1 MQEPNLNNI
10 KKHLTE
16 LICERNPFTT
26 PDQLISAG
34 EYIRH
39 QFMSFNLAVR
49 EETVPFEGMQSMNVL
64 GFKKGSDPSAE
75 TFVLAA
81 HYDTVEGSPGADDNG
96 SAVAALLE
104 TARCLENS
112 QFEQSLLFAG
122 FTLEE
127 YGFVGSRHFL
137 KQRQNEIEGFS
148 GMISLEMVG
157 FCNRQAGSQ
166 NYPPYVDATQY
177 PDAGDFIAVVG
188 NEPSA
193 PLAHSLASEMDQ
205 SVPPLSVEK
214 LVVPGRGD
222 QFREVTLSDHFP
234 FWENNIPAVMVTD
247 TAFLRNPNYHQPSDT
262 LDTLDIEFIGHV
274 TKGIC
279 KFLET
284 HLGAPRKIKPEPRAN
299 PLS

>member
-1 MQEPNLNNI
+1 MQEPNLKYI
-10 KKHLTE
+10 ETHLAE
-16 LICERNPFTT
+16 LVRERNLFTT
-26 PDQLISAG
+26 PDQLIRSG
-34 EYIRH
+34 EYI
-39 QFMSFNLAVR
+39 QSQLQSANLSVRQEAVA
-49 EETVPFEGMQSMNVL
+49 FEGMQSMNIL
-64 GFKKGSDPSAE
+64 GLKKGADPSSG

-81 HYDTVEGSPGADDNG
+81 HYDTVEGSPGADDNA
-96 SAVAALLE
+96 SAVSALLE

-112 QFEQSLLFAG
+112 QFNKSLLFAG

-137 KQRQNEIEGFS
+137 KQSENGKGNIS

-157 FCNRQAGSQ
+157 FCNPEAGSQ
-166 NYPPYVDATQY
+166 KYPPYIDAKQY
-177 PDAGDFIAVVG
+177 PNSGDFIAVVG

-193 PLAHSLASEMDQ
+193 TLAHCLADVMDR

-247 TAFLRNPNYHQPSDT
+247 TAFLRNPNYHLPSDT
-262 LDTLDIEFIGHV
+262 LDTLDIGFIGKV

-279 KFLET
+279 NFLET
-284 HLGAPRKIKPEPRAN
+284 YLK
-299 PLS
+299 

>member
-1 MQEPNLNNI
+1 MQEPDLNII

-16 LICERNPFTT
+16 LVHERNPFTT
-26 PDQLISAG
+26 PDQLARTG
-34 EYIRH
+34 EFIRR
-39 QFMSFNLAVR
+39 QLQSCNLSVR
-49 EETVPFEGMQSMNVL
+49 QERVPFEKTQSMNIL
-64 GFKKGSDPSAE
+64 GLKKSADPSAG

-81 HYDTVEGSPGADDNG
+81 HYDTVEGSPGADDNA
-96 SAVAALLE
+96 SAVSALLE
-104 TARCLENS
+104 TARCLEDS
-112 QFEQSLLFAG
+112 QFQKSLLFAG

-137 KQRQNEIEGFS
+137 EQGENGAEGFV

-157 FCNRQAGSQ
+157 FCNPETGSQ
-166 NYPPYVDATQY
+166 KYPPYVDSAQY
-177 PDAGDFIAVVG
+177 PDTGDFIAVVG

-193 PLAHSLASEMDQ
+193 GLAHSLAETMDH
-205 SVPPLSVEK
+205 SVPALAVEK

-234 FWENNIPAVMVTD
+234 FWEKNIPAVMVTD

-262 LDTLDIEFIGHV
+262 LDTLDVEFIGKV

-279 KFLET
+279 KFLESY
-284 HLGAPRKIKPEPRAN
+284 LG
-299 PLS
+299 

>member
-1 MQEPNLNNI
+1 MREPNLNNI
-10 KKHLTE
+10 KKHLSE
-16 LICERNPFTT
+16 LVRERNPFTT
-26 PDQLISAG
+26 PGPLAEAG

-39 QFMSFNLAVR
+39 QLQSANLSVR
-49 EETVPFEGMQSMNVL
+49 EETVPFEEVQSKNIL
-64 GFKKGSDPSAE
+64 GLKKGSDPSTG

-81 HYDTVEGSPGADDNG
+81 HYDTVEGSPGADDNA
-96 SAVAALLE
+96 SAVSALLE

-112 QFEQSLLFAG
+112 QFKTSLLFAG

-137 KQRQNEIEGFS
+137 EQCENGMENFC

-157 FCNRQAGSQ
+157 FCNPDAGSQ
-166 NYPPYVDATQY
+166 QYPAYVDSTQY
-177 PDAGDFIAVVG
+177 PDSGDFIAIVG

-193 PLAHSLASEMDQ
+193 ALVHSIAGVMDQ
-205 SVPPLSVEK
+205 TVPHLSVEK

-262 LDTLDIEFIGHV
+262 LDTLDIGFIGNV
-274 TKGIC
+274 TQGIC
-279 KFLET
+279 NFLENY
-284 HLGAPRKIKPEPRAN
+284 LGTDQKFQHE
-299 PLS
+299 

>member
-1 MQEPNLNNI
+1 MREPNLNNI
-10 KKHLTE
+10 KKHLNE
-16 LICERNPFTT
+16 LTLERNLFTT
-26 PDQLISAG
+26 PEQLSGAG
-34 EYIRH
+34 EYIRR
-39 QFMSFNLAVR
+39 QMQSVNLPVT
-49 EETVPFEGMQSMNVL
+49 EETVPFEGQQSMNLL
-64 GFKKGSDPSAE
+64 GQKSGTDPSAG

-81 HYDTVEGSPGADDNG
+81 HYDTVEGSPGADDNA

-104 TARCLENS
+104 IARCLEGS
-112 QFEQSLLFAG
+112 QFNKSLLFAA

-137 KQRQNEIEGFS
+137 EQDDNKEGDFC

-157 FCNRQAGSQ
+157 FCNPKAGSQ
-166 NYPPYVDATQY
+166 KYPPYIDSTQY
-177 PDAGDFIAVVG
+177 PDSGDFIAVVG

-193 PLAHSLASEMDQ
+193 TLAHSLASTMDLA
-205 SVPPLSVEK
+205 VPPLSVQK

-234 FWENNIPAVMVTD
+234 FWEKNIPAVMVTD

-262 LDTLDIEFIGHV
+262 LDTLDIEFIGKV

-279 KFLET
+279 KFLESY
-284 HLGAPRKIKPEPRAN
+284 LR
-299 PLS
+299 

>member
-10 KKHLTE
+10 KNHLTE
-16 LICERNPFTT
+16 LVRERNLFTT
-26 PDQLISAG
+26 PDQLASAG
-34 EYIRH
+34 EYIRD
-39 QFMSFNLAVR
+39 QFQSANLSVR
-49 EETVPFEGMQSMNVL
+49 EETVPFEGMQSMNIL
-64 GFKKGSDPSAE
+64 GLKKGSDASAGV
-75 TFVLAA
+75 FVLAA
-81 HYDTVEGSPGADDNG
+81 HYDTVEGSPGADDNA
-96 SAVAALLE
+96 SAVSALLE
-104 TARCLENS
+104 TARCLQNS
-112 QFEQSLLFAG
+112 QFKTSLLFAG

-137 KQRQNEIEGFS
+137 EQGENGINGFH

-157 FCNRQAGSQ
+157 FCNPQSGSQ
-166 NYPPYVDATQY
+166 NYPPYIDSTQY
-177 PDAGDFIAVVG
+177 PDSGDFIAIVG

-193 PLAHSLASEMDQ
+193 TLAHSIAEVMDQ
-205 SVPPLSVEK
+205 SVPPLAVEK

-262 LDTLDIEFIGHV
+262 LDTLDIGFIGNV

-284 HLGAPRKIKPEPRAN
+284 YLGADQKH
-299 PLS
+299 

>member
-1 MQEPNLNNI
+1 MREPDLNNI
-10 KKHLTE
+10 KKHLSE
-16 LICERNPFTT
+16 LVCERNPFTT
-26 PDQLISAG
+26 PDSLVRAG
-34 EYIRH
+34 EYIR
-39 QFMSFNLAVR
+39 QQLQSVNLAVR
-49 EETVPFEGMQSMNVL
+49 EETVPFEGMQSMNIL
-64 GFKKGSDPSAE
+64 GLKQGTAPSSG

-81 HYDTVEGSPGADDNG
+81 HYDTVEGSPGADDNA
-96 SAVAALLE
+96 SAVSALLE
-104 TARCLENS
+104 TARCLEDS
-112 QFEQSLLFAG
+112 QFEKSLLFAG

-127 YGFVGSRHFL
+127 YGFVGSHHFL
-137 KQRQNEIEGFS
+137 KQRQNEVAPFS

-157 FCNRQAGSQ
+157 FCNPEAGSQ
-166 NYPPYVDATQY
+166 KYPPYVDATQY
-177 PDAGDFIAVVG
+177 PDSGDFIAVVG

-193 PLAHSLASEMDQ
+193 TLAHSLASVMDQ
-205 SVPPLSVEK
+205 SVPPLTVEK

-262 LDTLDIEFIGHV
+262 LDTLDIDFIGHV

-279 KFLET
+279 NFLET
-284 HLGAPRKIKPEPRAN
+284 HLGAPRKIQFESGAN

>member
-16 LICERNPFTT
+16 LVRERNPFTT
-26 PDQLISAG
+26 PDQLAETG

-39 QFMSFNLAVR
+39 QLQSVHLVVR
-49 EETVPFEGMQSMNVL
+49 EETVPFEGMQSKNIL
-64 GFKKGSDPSAE
+64 GLKKGSDPSAG

-81 HYDTVEGSPGADDNG
+81 HYDTVEGSPGADDNA

-112 QFEQSLLFAG
+112 QFKKSLLFAG

-127 YGFVGSRHFL
+127 YDFVGSRHFL
-137 KQRQNEIEGFS
+137 EQRKNEMEGFS

-157 FCNRQAGSQ
+157 FCNREAGSQ
-166 NYPPYVDATQY
+166 NYPPYIDTIQY
-177 PDAGDFIAVVG
+177 PDSGDFIAIVG

-193 PLAHSLASEMDQ
+193 TLAHSMAEVMDQ
-205 SVPPLSVEK
+205 AVPALSVEK

-247 TAFLRNPNYHQPSDT
+247 TAFLRNPNYHLPSDT
-262 LDTLDIEFIGHV
+262 LDTLDIEFIGNV

-284 HLGAPRKIKPEPRAN
+284 YLG
-299 PLS
+299 

>member
-1 MQEPNLNNI
+1 MREPDLNNI

-16 LICERNPFTT
+16 LVRERNLFTT
-26 PDQLISAG
+26 PDQLAQAG
-34 EYIRH
+34 EYIR
-39 QFMSFNLAVR
+39 QQLQSANLSVR
-49 EETVPFEGMQSMNVL
+49 QETVPFEGMQSMNLL
-64 GFKKGSDPSAE
+64 GLKQGADPSSK

-81 HYDTVEGSPGADDNG
+81 HYDTVEGSPGADDNA
-96 SAVAALLE
+96 SAVSALLE
-104 TARCLENS
+104 TARCLEDS
-112 QFEQSLLFAG
+112 QFNQSLLFAG

-137 KQRQNEIEGFS
+137 EQVNGEAGFS

-157 FCNRQAGSQ
+157 FCNPESGSQ
-166 NYPPYVDATQY
+166 NYPPYMDPTQY
-177 PDAGDFIAVVG
+177 PDTGDFIAVVG

-193 PLAHSLASEMDQ
+193 ALAHSLAETMDRT
-205 SVPPLSVEK
+205 VPPLAVEK

-222 QFREVTLSDHFP
+222 EFREVTLSDHFP
-234 FWENNIPAVMVTD
+234 FWEKSIPAVMVTD

-279 KFLET
+279 KFLES
-284 HLGAPRKIKPEPRAN
+284 HLGTPQ
-299 PLS
+299 